1 MRFRGTLA
9 KTLLLLCILLLGA
22 GLRFVG
28 IDWGEGQAI
37 HPDEEFLRQVT
48 AAVAWPDN
56 LGLYFDTAE
65 SPLNP
70 YNRGHGF
77 FVYGTFPLF
86 LTRAVGETLDA
97 GCEAPHSLPARLL
110 APVVLGRSAEECWPG
125 SFTTSRVT
133 GRMLAAL
140 FDLGTIVFV
149 FLAARRLRSF
159 WTGALAAL
167 LYAMTVLPIQQAHF
181 YTVDAFTGFFAAG
194 VVYFVIVAVQTG
206 RGVAF
211 LMAGLMTG
219 LGVACKI
226 SVWPLGLLVAA
237 AGFLRLVIAD
247 RAAREERAG
256 GVDEAAP
263 PSGEAPSEPEAPSRG
278 RVDYWP
284 LSWAVL
290 AGVVALVTFRIAQ
303 PYVFM
308 GPGFLGLG
316 LNEQWLGNMAEIRGQ
331 MSGRADLYH
340 GFQWADRAPLVF
352 PWINMVFWGMGL
364 PLGLAAWTA
373 WGGMGLQILRHRK
386 DLRRIAPLLLIWSWT
401 TVYFLY
407 QGTQWV
413 KSIRYFIP
421 IYSSFIVMTAWL
433 LVGLVRRAWTP
444 TRGSAARWIAA
455 VVTVVVLAGAA
466 FWSAASTSIYTRP
479 HTRIAASRWI
489 FDHVPTAATV
499 DLRTA
504 DGEDQIQV
512 VIPAGSV
519 ASEGE
524 PLISAFQVDV
534 EADLTG
540 VTLNR
545 VTDPQGDSDP
555 EQIRIAL
562 ATDPAGASTV
572 VETVEAISP
581 PVSQEPK
588 QTVFPLSGVRLVPGQ
603 TYHLVT
609 EAIGPEPVQLFS
621 AVATLHLQT
630 TDGETQLQPGEGGTL
645 NLPVDLPHGANYEG
659 GAPVWTAFTVP
670 QEGELTQVTLD
681 YVADFQGGSARMPFR
696 MAVAPDPETILAEV
710 TGEILPSVDRRAVPF
725 EFPMEPVRLLPGT
738 TYYLITEVV
747 EGGAI
752 QLFTSILATEH
763 WDWAPPLRV
772 DGHDP
777 FGGMYRGL
785 STSGSGQLE
794 LYHPD
799 TLQKRADLLN
809 WLDEADYVITGSNRL
824 YASIPR
830 LAPRYPLTMAYYEA
844 LFSGDLGFELVADFR
859 SPLALGPF
867 QFPDQEEPFPI
878 PEADYQY
885 RPAPISVPM
894 PPAEETFSVYDHPRV
909 LIFRKT
915 EAYSRVA
922 AEALLPPS
930 LLENVV
936 HVTARDTSGG
946 EVQDAQFDPR
956 LWDEQR
962 AGGTWSDMFHRQ
974 GLLNRFPGLGAV
986 IWYLAAAAL
995 GWLAFPLLFAALPRL
1010 RDRGYAF
1017 ARPVGL
1023 LIVSY
1028 LTWLAASLH
1037 LLPNTRG
1044 VIWLMVALLAAAG
1057 VATGWRRREALVDFL
1072 RRQWRVIGVEEG
1084 IFLLLFLLWIYV
1096 RTRNPDLW
1104 HPVVGGEKPMDFAY
1118 LNAVIKSTWF
1128 PPYDPWYAGGYLNY
1142 YYFGFV
1148 LVGTLIK
1155 LLGIVPSIAY
1165 NLAIPLF
1172 YAMVGTGAFSV
1183 GFNLLAG
1190 RDEETGERPAYVP
1203 YVAGGLAIAL
1213 VLVLGNLGEVRLLF
1227 NGFRMLG
1234 GEPTF
1239 SSTIPGL
1246 PQLVQAIRGFL
1257 KAIQGQPLPFRMETP
1272 YWEPTRMVP
1281 FPAFIEFPAFTFLY
1295 GDPHA
1300 HMFAMPYTLTALALT
1315 LNWVRG
1321 GYRLREGWL
1330 FSGLMGALVI
1340 GSLWAANTWDYP
1352 GYLILGLGG
1361 LVVGIGVPTSGRRL
1375 FALVWRA
1382 ALLVGLS
1389 ILLFVPYTRNYVPAV
1404 SGLQSV
1410 PSDQRIS
1417 LGIYLLLIGQFL
1429 FPVVTLLMIEGWDA
1443 LRQVGLLIIGGGLLV
1458 GLGVTVLAVPV
1469 AVLALPI
1476 GLTAA
1481 VLALTRKLPAE
1492 RRFVWLMVALAMAIA
1507 LSTEVVAVGG
1517 DRMNTVAKF
1526 HNQIW
1531 MLLAVSTTAALVWL
1545 AERSA
1550 DWSVEWQQL
1559 WWIAMAVVIFSM
1571 ALFPI
1576 LAFPARLNDRI
1587 TSATGPTLDGMAYM
1601 AYSQVGDVRGMVD
1614 LGPDY
1619 DGIVWLQENV
1629 EGSPV
1634 ILEGLGEREYL
1645 WGSRVSIYTGLPTV
1659 IGWRWHQVQQRMA
1672 TVGAG
1677 RVDDRR
1683 HDVQTAYSTPIPEEA
1698 IGILERYDV
1707 RYIYVGPYERL
1718 YYDQRGLAK
1727 FDAMAADGYLE
1738 LVYDRNGVRIYEVR

>member
-1 MRFRGTLA
+1 
-9 KTLLLLCILLLGA
+9 LLLCIVVLGA

-28 IDWGEGQAI
+28 IGWGEGQAI

-48 AAVAWPDN
+48 AAVAWPDQA
-56 LGLYFDTAE
+56 GLYFDTAA

-77 FVYGTFPLF
+77 FVYGTLPLF
-86 LTRAVGETLDA
+86 LTRGVGEALDA
-97 GCEAPHSLPARLL
+97 GCEAPHSLVTRLL

-140 FDLGTIVFV
+140 FDLGTLVFV

-167 LYAMTVLPIQQAHF
+167 LYALAVLPIQQSHF
-181 YTVDAFTGFFAAG
+181 YTVDAFAGFFAAG
-194 VVYFVIVAVQTG
+194 VVYFVLLAVQTG
-206 RGVAF
+206 DGASF
-211 LMAGLMTG
+211 LLAGLMTG

-226 SVWPLGLLVAA
+226 SVWPLGLLVAL
-237 AGFLRLVIAD
+237 AGGLRLVIVTREARQDDAALAD
-247 RAAREERAG
+247 E
-256 GVDEAAP
+256 DEAVPAAD
-263 PSGEAPSEPEAPSRG
+263 EAPLEPEVPASRQI
-278 RVDYWP
+278 DYRP
-284 LSWAVL
+284 MIWAVL
-290 AGVVALVTFRIAQ
+290 AGVVALVAFRIAQ

-308 GPGFLGLG
+308 GPGFFGLR
-316 LNEQWLGNMAEIRGQ
+316 LNDQWLGNMAEIRGQ
-331 MSGRADLYH
+331 MSGRADVYH
-340 GFQWADRAPLVF
+340 GFQWAARPPLVF
-352 PWINMVFWGMGL
+352 PWINMVFWGLGL
-364 PLGLAAWTA
+364 PLGLAAWAA

-386 DLRRIAPLLLIWSWT
+386 DLRRVAPLVLVWVWATL
-401 TVYFLY
+401 YFLY

-421 IYSSFIVMTAWL
+421 IYSAFIPMTAWL
-433 LVGLVRRAWTP
+433 LVGLVQRAWTP
-444 TRGSAARWIAA
+444 PRGRAARWIASVITA
-455 VVTVVVLAGAA
+455 VVLTGAA
-466 FWSAASTSIYTRP
+466 FWAAASTSVYTRT
-479 HTRIAASRWI
+479 HTRIEASRWI
-489 FDHVPTAATV
+489 FENVPTAATV
-499 DLRTA
+499 HLRTA
-504 DGEDQIQV
+504 EGEDQVQV
-512 VIPAGSV
+512 VVPSGTI
-519 ASEGE
+519 ASEGA
-524 PLISAFQVDV
+524 PVLSSFRVDA
-534 EADLTG
+534 EADLSR

-545 VTDPQGDSDP
+545 VTDPQGDP
-555 EQIRIAL
+555 EPERVRIAL
-562 ATDPAGASTV
+562 ATDGAGEAV
-572 VETVEAISP
+572 IAETTELISP

-588 QTVFPLSGVRLVPGQ
+588 QSVFPLSGVQLVPGQ

-609 EAIGPEPVQLFS
+609 EPSGAAPVQLFS
-621 AVATLHLQT
+621 AVATLHLRT

-645 NLPVDLPHGANYEG
+645 DLPVELPHGATYQS
-659 GAPVWTAFTVP
+659 GAPVWTTFTVP
-670 QEGELTQVTLD
+670 QEGVLTRVTFD
-681 YVADFQGGSARMPFR
+681 YVASFDAESDRVPFR
-696 MAVAPDPETILAEV
+696 MAVAPDPETILAE
-710 TGEILPSVDRRAVPF
+710 TTAEIVSAVDRRAESF
-725 EFPMEPVRLLPGT
+725 EFTLESVRLLPET
-738 TYYLITEVV
+738 TYYLVTEVV
-747 EGGAI
+747 EGGSI

-785 STSGSGQLE
+785 SSSGSGQLE
-794 LYHPD
+794 LYHAD
-799 TLQKRADLLN
+799 NLQKRADMLA
-809 WLDEADYVITGSNRL
+809 WLDEADYIITGSNRL

-878 PEADYQY
+878 PEAEYEY

-915 EAYSRVA
+915 AAYSRVE

-930 LLENVV
+930 LLEDVV
-936 HVTARDTSGG
+936 HVTAREPEAD
-946 EVQDAQFDPR
+946 EVQNAQFDPEM
-956 LWDEQR
+956 WAEQR
-962 AGGTWSDMFHRQ
+962 AGGTWSAMFNRQ
-974 GLLNRFPGLGAV
+974 GMLNRFPGLGAAA
-986 IWYLAAAAL
+986 WYLAAAVL
-995 GWLAFPLLFAALPRL
+995 GWLAFPLLFVALPRL
-1010 RDRGYAF
+1010 RDRGYGL
-1017 ARPVGL
+1017 ARPMGL
-1023 LIVSY
+1023 LVVSY

-1037 LLPNTRG
+1037 ILPNTRWT
-1044 VIWLMVALLAAAG
+1044 IALMVVLLAAAG
-1057 VATGWRRREALVDFL
+1057 AAVGWRRRGAMRDFL
-1072 RRQWRVIGVEEG
+1072 RARWRTIAVEEG
-1084 IFLLLFLLWIYV
+1084 LFLLMFLVWIYV

-1148 LVGTLIK
+1148 LFATLTK
-1155 LLGIVPSIAY
+1155 LLAIVPAIAY

-1172 YAMVGTGAFSV
+1172 YAMVGTATFSL
-1183 GFNLLAG
+1183 GFNLFAG
-1190 RDEETGERPAYVP
+1190 RGGEEDQRPGFVP
-1203 YVAGGLAIAL
+1203 YIAGAVAVVL
-1213 VLVLGNLGEVRLLF
+1213 VLILGNLGEVRLLF
-1227 NGFRMLG
+1227 NGFRMLA
-1234 GEPTF
+1234 GEQTIH
-1239 SSTIPGL
+1239 STIPGL
-1246 PQLVQAIRGFL
+1246 PELVQALRGFV
-1257 KAIQGQPLPFRMETP
+1257 KAVQGQPLPFRMETP

-1300 HMFAMPYTLTALALT
+1300 HMFAMPYTVTVLALT
-1315 LNWVRG
+1315 LNWARG

-1330 FSGLMGALVI
+1330 LSGLMGALAI

-1352 GYLILGLGG
+1352 GYLILGLAG
-1361 LVVGIGVPTSGRRL
+1361 LVLGIGVPTSGRRI
-1375 FALVWRA
+1375 FALVWRG
-1382 ALLVGLS
+1382 ALLVGVS

-1404 SGLQSV
+1404 SGLQMV
-1410 PSDQRIS
+1410 PADQRIS
-1417 LGIYLLLIGQFL
+1417 LTIYVLLIGQFL
-1429 FPVVTLLMIEGWDA
+1429 FPLGTLLVIDGWKA
-1443 LRQVGLLIIGGGLLV
+1443 LRKVGILIGAGALLAGLLV
-1458 GLGVTVLAVPV
+1458 MKLGVPV
-1469 AVLALPI
+1469 GVLALPF
-1476 GLTAA
+1476 GVTAA
-1481 VLALTRKLPAE
+1481 VLALTEKLPME
-1492 RRFVWLMVALAMAIA
+1492 RRVVWMILALAMAIA
-1507 LSTEVVAVGG
+1507 LATEIVAVGG

-1531 MLLAVSTTAALVWL
+1531 MLLAVGTTAALVWL

-1550 DWSVEWQQL
+1550 RWAAEWQQL
-1559 WWIAMAVVIFSM
+1559 WWIVMALVIFSM

-1576 LAFPARLNDRI
+1576 MAFPARLNDRI
-1587 TSATGPTLDGMAYM
+1587 TYATGPTLDGMAYM

-1614 LGPDY
+1614 LGPDHAA
-1619 DGIVWLQENV
+1619 IVWLQENV

-1683 HDVQTAYSTPIPEEA
+1683 IDVQTAYSTSVPEEA
-1698 IGILERYDV
+1698 LGILERYDV

-1718 YYDQRGLAK
+1718 YYDAQGLAK
-1727 FDAMAADGYLE
+1727 FDAMVADGDLE
-1738 LVYDRNGVRIYEVR
+1738 LVYDRNGVKIYEVLP